1 MSAGAPPPQIRQLDA
16 LVAEQIAAGE
26 VVDRPASVA
35 KELLENA
42 SDAGAGRVQLRYQRG
57 GQLQVRDDGRGIPAG
72 QMELALRRH
81 ATSKLRQL
89 GDLDEIASYG
99 FRGEALAAIASVARL
114 RLQSRTLDEGAGH
127 ALLCEGKDLGKVQ
140 ELDGWRP
147 FDDGPAHG
155 SAHGT
160 VVTVDDLFFNTP
172 ARANFLRS
180 DAAEERRVQLAAA
193 QFAVTAPELDMA
205 YWRDGVELWREPPC
219 TGQDDLLRRVGRVL
233 GGQDASAWV
242 RLDATATDMQL
253 QGWLCAPDAAARG
266 RGSSLLMV
274 NDRTVSSAPF
284 AAAVRAGYEGLLSGA
299 ARPLYALWLRLPGRD
314 VDVNVH
320 PQKSEV
326 RFRFDRALFGF
337 VRSSVRRVLVEAAPQ
352 RAAPLAP
359 ASSRASAPAFRAPAP
374 SGGAAP
380 APSGAS
386 TPAPGSGKAGAGHTY
401 PAAPPI
407 VPQYAREGGDPGHS
421 TGGRD
426 GEQMWKLFA
435 QDAPDGGESGT
446 APLLAQAAPGLS
458 DGRLLGML
466 HDTFLLVEVP
476 AGLVVIDVQ
485 AAHERILYARMQRQW
500 QEGGQPAQTLAP
512 PLELRVAPAELQA
525 LESSP
530 QLAGLLQ
537 DSGFATDAAAPD
549 LVRVQSSPDGLPAS
563 WSERMVR
570 AALVAA
576 EQGGGPE
583 AVRAALSDQRHEYLT
598 DRARQAAHRSGQG
611 LGEPEQL
618 QFLRDMEE
626 AEASGDCSS
635 GGSQG
640 RPGWNLVPMAALDR
654 LCLRGQ

>member
-1 MSAGAPPPQIRQLDA
+1 MSGAGPPPIRQLEA

-72 QMELALRRH
+72 QLELALRRH

-114 RLQSRTLDEGAGH
+114 RLQSRTLDEDAGH
-127 ALLCEGKDLGKVQ
+127 ALLCEGKDLGQVQ
-140 ELDGWRP
+140 PLEDWRP
-147 FDDGPAHG
+147 FGDGP
-155 SAHGT
+155 SHGT

-193 QFAVTAPELDMA
+193 QFAVTAPELDLA

-242 RLDATATDMQL
+242 RLDATATDMEL

-284 AAAVRAGYEGLLSGA
+284 AAAVRAGYEGLLFGA

-337 VRSSVRRVLVEAAPQ
+337 VRSSVRRALVDATPQ
-352 RAAPLAP
+352 RAAPLSP
-359 ASSRASAPAFRAPAP
+359 ASSSRAGAASPAPAGAPLAAASPGGRA
-374 SGGAAP
+374 GG
-380 APSGAS
+380 
-386 TPAPGSGKAGAGHTY
+386 TGAGHAY

-407 VPQYAREGGDPGHS
+407 APQQVREGGGDRS
-421 TGGRD
+421 A
-426 GEQMWKLFA
+426 GEQLWKLFA
-435 QDAPDGGESGT
+435 PDARDGGETQGT
-446 APLLAQAAPGLS
+446 APLLAEAAPGLS

-476 AGLVVIDVQ
+476 AGLVVIDVH
-485 AAHERILYARMQRQW
+485 AAHERILYTRMKRQW
-500 QEGGQPAQTLAP
+500 EEGGQPAQTLAP
-512 PLELRVAPAELQA
+512 PLELRVAPAELEA
-525 LESSP
+525 LASSP
-530 QLAGLLQ
+530 QLAQLLQ
-537 DSGFATDAAAPD
+537 DSGFATAPAPTVDAPD
-549 LVRVQSSPDGLPAS
+549 LVRVQSSPAKLPAS
-563 WSERMVR
+563 WCERMVR
-570 AALVAA
+570 AALSAA
-576 EQGGGPE
+576 EGGGGLE
-583 AVRAALSDQRHEYLT
+583 AARAALSDQRHEYLA
-598 DRARQAAHRSGQG
+598 DRACQAAHRSGDR

-626 AEASGDCSS
+626 TEASDYCNH
-635 GGSQG
+635 G
-640 RPGWNLVPMAALDR
+640 RPSWNLVPMSALDR